1 MGKKMMEE
9 FLKMKRESKNS
20 LTEDHRNFQFIK
32 DDEQKYPQMSDEE
45 QREMN
50 AKLRKKINH
59 KKMIAMY
66 KNKWLYIDDWVG

>member
-1 MGKKMMEE
+1 MEE

-20 LTEDHRNFQFIK
+20 LTEDHQSFQFLK
-32 DDEQKYPQMSDEE
+32 GEEQNYPQMSDED

-66 KNKWLYIDDWVG
+66 KNK